1 MTSSVATAAS
11 VPSGTLDLVVNA
23 RHLAGPHTGIEVYM
37 EQLLEALSLTGQV
50 SITALSWAPLD
61 LGFARLREV
70 VPIRR
75 PELSGIRATLWKL
88 WFDQWYS

>member
-1 MTSSVATAAS
+1 MTSSVAPAAS

-50 SITALSWAPLD
+50 SITACHGRRSISD
-61 LGFARLREV
+61 LPEFAKWCR
-70 VPIRR
+70 
-75 PELSGIRATLWKL
+75 SGVR
-88 WFDQWYS
+88 S